1 MLHTLIVHP
10 VAGSRG
16 FVLPPCCHD
25 RDLAA
30 RDVGRD
36 VPQRLDR
43 STLSTAHAKGSHERK
58 AMTTDQIATIAGFG
72 FDTDSAAP
80 DLSDLDEVLA
90 RIAASGASH
99 AELSL
104 CGQELIA
111 GGRILAERRRRLEQI
126 CARHPL
132 AYTVHGT
139 LVVNFMDEA
148 HLDLHKT
155 VCRSM
160 LELCD
165 AVGASVMVQHPG
177 IVPAGPAPFL
187 ERLHAIER
195 DALCEMGDVAAN
207 YGVKIAVETLF
218 VEDAR
223 RYTADPV
230 RLAQAIAAI
239 DHPQVCGTLDF
250 SHAYI
255 MTTFRGMDY
264 LEALR
269 TFAPCANHLHVHDS
283 FGRPTTMA
291 GFCSQAERIA
301 FGMGDLHLPMGW
313 GDIPWETILPQ
324 LPFRPGTV
332 MIVELPPHHWGELES
347 CAATARRFVEIVNR
361 AERPA
366 AA

>member
-1 MLHTLIVHP
+1 
-10 VAGSRG
+10 
-16 FVLPPCCHD
+16 
-25 RDLAA
+25 
-30 RDVGRD
+30 
-36 VPQRLDR
+36 
-43 STLSTAHAKGSHERK
+43 
-58 AMTTDQIATIAGFG
+58 MTTDQPAIIAGFG

-90 RIAASGASH
+90 RIAATGASH

-104 CGQELIA
+104 CNHEVVA

-132 AYTVHGT
+132 DYTVHGT

-148 HLDLHKT
+148 HLDLHKA
-155 VCRSM
+155 VCRAM

-177 IVPAGPAPFL
+177 IVPVRPASVL
-187 ERLHAIER
+187 ERLHGVER
-195 DALCEMGDVAAN
+195 AALREMGDVAAR
-207 YGVKIAVETLF
+207 YGVKIALETLF
-218 VEDAR
+218 VEDAQ

-230 RLAQAIAAI
+230 RLARAIAAI

-264 LEALR
+264 MEALR
-269 TFAPCANHLHVHDS
+269 AFAPCANHLHVHDS

-291 GFCSQAERIA
+291 RFVSQAERIA

-313 GDIPWETILPQ
+313 GDIPWEAILPQ

-332 MIVELPPHHWGELES
+332 MIVELPPHHWAELES
-347 CAATARRFVEIVNR
+347 CAATARGFVELVNDAR
-361 AERPA
+361 REA
-366 AA
+366 A

>member
-1 MLHTLIVHP
+1 M
-10 VAGSRG
+10 A
-16 FVLPPCCHD
+16 D
-25 RDLAA
+25 AA
-30 RDVGRD
+30 D
-36 VPQRLDR
+36 
-43 STLSTAHAKGSHERK
+43 
-58 AMTTDQIATIAGFG
+58 TIAGFG

-104 CGQELIA
+104 CNHEVVA

-139 LVVNFMDEA
+139 LVVDFMDEP
-148 HLDLHKT
+148 HLDLHKA

-177 IVPAGPAPFL
+177 IVPARPAPEL

-195 DALCEMGDVAAN
+195 DALREMADAAAG
-207 YGVKIAVETLF
+207 YGVRIALETLF
-218 VEDAR
+218 VEDAG

-230 RLAQAIAAI
+230 RLAAAIAEV

-250 SHAYI
+250 SHAYL

-269 TFAPCANHLHVHDS
+269 AFAPWANHLHVHDS
-283 FGRPTTMA
+283 FGRPTTMTR
-291 GFCSQAERIA
+291 FCSHAERIA

-324 LPFRPGTV
+324 LAIRPGTV
-332 MIVELPPHHWGELES
+332 MIVELPPRHWGELER

-361 AERPA
+361 ARPPA

>member
-1 MLHTLIVHP
+1 MLYTLIVHP

-16 FVLPPCCHD
+16 FVLPHCCHD
-25 RDLAA
+25 QDLAV

-36 VPQRLDR
+36 VSQRLDP
-43 STLSTAHAKGSHERK
+43 STLSASPAKGSHGRK
-58 AMTTDQIATIAGFG
+58 VMTANQPATIAGFG
-72 FDTDSAAP
+72 FDTHSAAP

-90 RIAASGASH
+90 RIAATGASH

-104 CGQELIA
+104 CNQELIA
-111 GGRILAERRRRLEQI
+111 GGRILAERCRRLEQI

-148 HLDLHKT
+148 HLDLHKA

-160 LELCD
+160 LELCN

-177 IVPAGPAPFL
+177 ILPARPASVL
-187 ERLHAIER
+187 ERLHRIECR
-195 DALCEMGDVAAN
+195 ALREIGDVAAQ

-223 RYTADPV
+223 RYTADPI
-230 RLAQAIAAI
+230 RLARLIAEI

-255 MTTFRGMDY
+255 MTNFRGMDY
-264 LEALR
+264 MEALR
-269 TFAPCANHLHVHDS
+269 AFAPWTNHLHVHDS

-291 GFCSQAERIA
+291 GFCSHSERIA

-324 LPFRPGTV
+324 LAFRPGTV
-332 MIVELPPHHWGELES
+332 MIVELPPRHLAELEH
-347 CAATARRFVEIVNR
+347 CADTARRFVDIVNQAQR
-361 AERPA
+361 QA
-366 AA
+366 A

>member
-1 MLHTLIVHP
+1 
-10 VAGSRG
+10 
-16 FVLPPCCHD
+16 
-25 RDLAA
+25 
-30 RDVGRD
+30 
-36 VPQRLDR
+36 
-43 STLSTAHAKGSHERK
+43 
-58 AMTTDQIATIAGFG
+58 MTTDQPATIAGFG

-104 CGQELIA
+104 CNHELVA
-111 GGRILAERRRRLEQI
+111 GGRILPERRRRLEQI

-148 HLDLHKT
+148 HLDLHKA

-165 AVGASVMVQHPG
+165 AVGAGVMVQHPG
-177 IVPAGPAPFL
+177 IVPTQPAPAL
-187 ERLHAIER
+187 ERLHRVER
-195 DALCEMGDVAAN
+195 DALREMADVAAR
-207 YGVKIAVETLF
+207 YGIRIALETLF
-218 VEDAR
+218 VEEAQ

-230 RLAQAIAAI
+230 RLAEAIAAI

-250 SHAYI
+250 SHSYL

-269 TFAPCANHLHVHDS
+269 AFAPWTNHLHVHDS

-291 GFCSQAERIA
+291 RFVSHAERIA

-332 MIVELPPHHWGELES
+332 MIVELPPHHWSELES
-347 CAATARRFVEIVNR
+347 CAATARRFVNIVNQAQR
-361 AERPA
+361 QA
-366 AA
+366 A